1 MKTIENIDRTKS
13 VKQIVRLITLLL
25 CAAAIGVGGCVA
37 TKDRGV
43 GQIDHP
49 AQAIA
54 SAVTNHFPTALYR
67 LSEGDSMEV
76 MYLTRPKETS
86 APHKLQ
92 VKDAIDVEF
101 TYHPELNRT

>member
-1 MKTIENIDRTKS
+1 MKSNENINRKKS
-13 VKQIVRLITLLL
+13 VKQTMRLITLILS
-25 CAAAIGVGGCVA
+25 ASAIGVGGCVA

-67 LSEGDSMEV
+67 LSEGT
-76 MYLTRPKETS
+76 LWK
-86 APHKLQ
+86 
-92 VKDAIDVEF
+92 
-101 TYHPELNRT
+101 